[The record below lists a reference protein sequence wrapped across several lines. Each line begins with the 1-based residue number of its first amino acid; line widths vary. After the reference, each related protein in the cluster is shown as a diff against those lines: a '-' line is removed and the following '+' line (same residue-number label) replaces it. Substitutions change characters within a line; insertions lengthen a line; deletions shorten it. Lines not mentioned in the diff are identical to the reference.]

1 MMKKKLDT
9 ETIDVEDSATSKKF
23 DASTIKE
30 ELQ

>member
-9 ETIDVEDSATSKKF
+9 EARAVEDSDTNKKF

-30 ELQ
+30 E